1 MISVSCKGDFRKTD
15 NWLKK
20 LLKIDYRSLME
31 KYAQQGVEALKAN
44 TPVDTGLTAAS
55 WSYEIIQ
62 NGKDEIIISWNNS
75 NVNKHVNIA
84 LILQYGHATRNGGW
98 VEGID
103 YINPALQPI
112 FDKMANAAWKEVI
125 GFEYSNR

>member
-1 MISVSCKGDFRKTD
+1 MAVSVVCKGNFRKTD

-20 LLKIDYRSLME
+20 LLKIDYVTLLK
-31 KYAQQGVEALKAN
+31 KYAEEGVEALRNA

-62 NGKDEIIISWNNS
+62 NKRGEIIISWNNS
-75 NVNKHVNIA
+75 NVQKYVNVA
-84 LILQYGHATRNGGW
+84 LILQYGHGTRNGGW

-112 FDKMANAAWKEVI
+112 FDKMAKAAWKEVV
-125 GFEYSNR
+125 GFEYRS

>member
-1 MISVSCKGDFRKTD
+1 MVSVTCKGNFKKAD

-20 LLKIDYRSLME
+20 LLRRDYKSLMK
-31 KYAQQGVEALKAN
+31 KYAEEGVEALKNN
-44 TPVDTGLTAAS
+44 TPIDTGNTAAS

-62 NGKDEIIISWNNS
+62 NDDGIIISWNNS
-75 NVNKHVNIA
+75 NVQDYVNIA
-84 LILQYGHATRNGGW
+84 LILQYGHGTWTGGW

>member
-1 MISVSCKGDFRKTD
+1 MISVTCKGNFKKAD
-15 NWLKK
+15 NWLKR

-31 KYAQQGVEALKAN
+31 KYAQEGVEALRAN
-44 TPVDTGLTAAS
+44 TPKDSGLTASS
-55 WSYEIIQ
+55 WSYEITEG
-62 NGKDEIIISWNNS
+62 NDSVVISWNNS
-75 NVNKHVNIA
+75 NINKYVNIA

-103 YINPALQPI
+103 YINPSLRPI